1 MSFRLMLA
9 ALLSAVLTFS
19 LNLTAAQQY
28 VAVDLAPD
36 GGFSFAHAVNNHGQV
51 VGRTLNRA
59 FLWENGVMRDLGTLP
74 GGSYSEAFSI
84 NDSGQVV
91 GWSTI
96 DDATCTLYD
105 GCWHAFL
112 WQDGVMT
119 DLGGLDSRFQSYAYS
134 INDRGQ
140 IAGISA
146 TGDYPTGTW
155 RAIVWDHGTV
165 VDLGGVPDATNTYA
179 YGINARGDVVGSWDG
194 SQPARPRIWS
204 NGSSSALPPAG
215 SGSTEAYKINNQG
228 VVVGAGDVSGRQHA
242 VVWVNG
248 AIADLGTLPGAT
260 WSFGRDINE
269 RGQVV
274 GESFFAAPGRTRGFV
289 WQGGTMIDLGTL
301 PGGANSYAQG
311 INDAGVIAG
320 ASDNGGL
327 LHAVIWVKR

>member
-1 MSFRLMLA
+1 MSFGLA
-9 ALLSAVLTFS
+9 LTALLSATLTLS
-19 LNLTAAQQY
+19 LTAAQQY
-28 VAVDLAPD
+28 VAIDLAPN

-84 NDSGQVV
+84 NDRGQVV
-91 GWSTI
+91 GFSTI
-96 DDATCTLYD
+96 DDATCTLFD

-112 WQDGVMT
+112 WEDGTMT
-119 DLGGLDSRFQSYAYS
+119 DLGGLDPRFQSYAYS
-134 INDRGQ
+134 INDSGQ

-155 RAIVWDHGTV
+155 RAIMWDHGTV
-165 VDLGGVPDATNTYA
+165 VDLGSVPEATNTYA

-194 SQPARPRIWS
+194 PQPAQPRIWS
-204 NGSSSALPPAG
+204 HGSSEALPVAG
-215 SGSTEAYKINNQG
+215 SSATEAYKINNHG
-228 VVVGAGDVSGRQHA
+228 AIVGFGEQSGQAHA
-242 VVWVNG
+242 VVWADG
-248 AIADLGTLPGAT
+248 AITDLGTLPGAV
-260 WSFGRDINE
+260 WSFGRDIND

-274 GESFFAAPGRTRGFV
+274 GESFFAPQGTTRAFV
-289 WQGGTMIDLGTL
+289 WQRGTMIDLGTL

-320 ASDNGGL
+320 ASDRGGL
-327 LHAVIWVKR
+327 LHAVAWVMR